1 MTRSLPRLAAL
12 LATAALATTGCGFTA
27 VEGEETSTETPVDAA
42 AGGDAGACLAGD
54 EDCADDPSQGQG
66 APAPTDGTLPD
77 DAYVAVAKGM
87 LGLSQDEFDGL
98 SWDVPV
104 RIGRVGDESY
114 ALTEDYVIGRQTVEF
129 DDTDGTMVVTSVTV
143 ELPGGPVEVDSLED

>member
-12 LATAALATTGCGFTA
+12 LAAAALASTGCGFTT
-27 VEGEETSTETPVDAA
+27 VESEDSSVSSGDVA
-42 AGGDAGACLAGD
+42 AGGAAGACLAGD

-87 LGLSQDEFDGL
+87 LGLSQEEFDEL
-98 SWDVPV
+98 SWDLPV
-104 RIGRVGDESY
+104 RVGRVGDESY
-114 ALTEDYVIGRQTVEF
+114 ALTEDYVVGRQTVEF
-129 DDTDGTMVVTSVTV
+129 DDADGTMVVTSVTV
-143 ELPGGPVEVDSLED
+143 ELPGGPVEVDSVED